1 MCKASKDDACA
12 SKEKIFI
19 LRKEIRQIQK
29 EKETL
34 STMHPKLAE
43 SQLMNMLKEK
53 VEKLVEL
60 ESSQL
65 EREKAK
71 QILDEKMSKLDK
83 NAAEYLQLIEVKDQS
98 ILRISNLLHELET
111 SSYAKNVTVGTQC
124 ESDQEEVALKDTVTA
139 FLMQNKLLNKEVL
152 ELNKLR
158 QLAIGREQKL
168 FFEAGDWEAKF
179 HQTQSKYLLLLIDLH
194 NQGVRKANI

>member
-34 STMHPKLAE
+34 STMHPKIAE
-43 SQLMNMLKEK
+43 SQVMNLLKDK

-60 ESSQL
+60 ESSLL

-71 QILDEKMSKLDK
+71 QILD
-83 NAAEYLQLIEVKDQS
+83 
-98 ILRISNLLHELET
+98 
-111 SSYAKNVTVGTQC
+111 
-124 ESDQEEVALKDTVTA
+124 
-139 FLMQNKLLNKEVL
+139 
-152 ELNKLR
+152 
-158 QLAIGREQKL
+158 
-168 FFEAGDWEAKF
+168 
-179 HQTQSKYLLLLIDLH
+179 
-194 NQGVRKANI
+194 